1 MCYRS
6 YIETASQVKAYIMT
20 VTTKCLRDGWQ
31 SEDEIPLFDETV
43 LIVTTSRNNSGKLV
57 TSATAFRIISPGTRE
72 TILFTDYRA
81 NVETTTP
88 PRVTATICEAQHNR
102 VLSRIADIK
111 TVAIAH
117 QNAVS
122 AGL

>member
-1 MCYRS
+1 
-6 YIETASQVKAYIMT
+6 MT

>member
-1 MCYRS
+1 
-6 YIETASQVKAYIMT
+6 MT
-20 VTTKCLRDGWQ
+20 VITKCLRDDWQ

-57 TSATAFRIISPGTRE
+57 TSATAFRIIGPGTRE

-88 PRVTATICEAQHNR
+88 PPRVTATVCEAQHKR
-102 VLSRIADIK
+102 VLSRITEIK

-117 QNAVS
+117 QNTLS

>member
-1 MCYRS
+1 
-6 YIETASQVKAYIMT
+6 MT
-20 VTTKCLRDGWQ
+20 VTTKCQRDGWR
-31 SEDEIPLFDETV
+31 SEDEILLFDETV
-43 LIVTTSRNNSGKLV
+43 LIVTTSRNNAGKLV
-57 TSATAFRIISPGTRE
+57 TSATAFRIIGPGTRE

-88 PRVTATICEAQHNR
+88 PRVAATICEAQHKR
-102 VLSRIADIK
+102 ILSRIAEIK

-117 QNAVS
+117 QNALN

>member
-1 MCYRS
+1 
-6 YIETASQVKAYIMT
+6 MT

-43 LIVTTSRNNSGKLV
+43 LIVTTSRNNAGKLV
-57 TSATAFRIISPGTRE
+57 TSATAFRIIGPGTRE
-72 TILFTDYRA
+72 TILFTDYRP

-88 PRVTATICEAQHNR
+88 RRVTASICEAQHKR
-102 VLSRIADIK
+102 VLSRITEVKAA
-111 TVAIAH
+111 AIAH
-117 QNAVS
+117 QNNLS